1 MKVFAVILLIVSLV
15 IAVVV
20 ERKHKRDG
28 VKTLNI
34 GSILVIASIIIF
46 FVGGQYEKAQFE
58 AKQATQDSIEQKAK
72 VEKEIKE
79 EHEKQK
85 QREEYRKFK
94 ESGGENKSIEKAE
107 KDKQD
112 ELDKKKQEEENKK
125 LEEAKKSDIT
135 VITKEP
141 TREQGII
148 LNDLME
154 QKFKELYPIDGSRI
168 YTLGALQTWAGEDG
182 SWFYKGTCTIANEFG
197 ATQKKTIEVTIVPES
212 KNSGNVTIMDY

>member
-1 MKVFAVILLIVSLV
+1 MKVFAVILLISSLV
-15 IAVVV
+15 IAVVI

-46 FVGGQYEKAQFE
+46 FVGGYYEKDQFE
-58 AKQATQDSIEQKAK
+58 AKQVTQDSIEQKAK

-79 EHEKQK
+79 EREKQK

-112 ELDKKKQEEENKK
+112 ELNKKKQEEENKK

-168 YTLGALQTWAGEDG
+168 HTLGALQTWAGEDG

>member
-15 IAVVV
+15 ISVIV

-46 FVGGQYEKAQFE
+46 FIGGQYEKTQLE
-58 AKQATQDSIEQKAK
+58 AKQAAQDSIEQKAK
-72 VEKEIKE
+72 VEKDIKE

-135 VITKEP
+135 LITKEP
-141 TREQGII
+141 THEQGII

-168 YTLGALQTWAGEDG
+168 HTFGAIQTWTSEDG

-197 ATQKKTIEVTIVPES
+197 STQKKTIEVTVVPES

>member
-1 MKVFAVILLIVSLV
+1 MKTFAVILLIVSLV
-15 IAVVV
+15 IAVIV

-58 AKQATQDSIEQKAK
+58 AKQVTQDSIEQKSK

-79 EHEKQK
+79 EREKQK

-94 ESGGENKSIEKAE
+94 ESGGENKSIEKAK

-112 ELDKKKQEEENKK
+112 ELNKKKQEEENKK

-141 TREQGII
+141 THEQGII

-168 YTLGALQTWAGEDG
+168 HTFGAIQTWTGEDG
-182 SWFYKGTCTIANEFG
+182 SWFYKGTCTIDNEFG

>member
-1 MKVFAVILLIVSLV
+1 MKTFAVILGIVSLV

-20 ERKHKRDG
+20 ERKHKRAG

-46 FVGGQYEKAQFE
+46 FVGGQYEKS
-58 AKQATQDSIEQKAK
+58 QAEIRQSTQDSIEQKVK
-72 VEKEIKE
+72 VEKDIKE
-79 EHEKQK
+79 EQEKQK

-94 ESGGENKSIEKAE
+94 ESGGENKSIEKAK

-112 ELDKKKQEEENKK
+112 ELNKKKQEEENKK

-141 TREQGII
+141 AHEQGII

-168 YTLGALQTWAGEDG
+168 HTFGAIQTWTGEDG

-197 ATQKKTIEVTIVPES
+197 ATQKKTIEVTIDPES

>member
-1 MKVFAVILLIVSLV
+1 MKTFAVILLIVSLV

-46 FVGGQYEKAQFE
+46 FVGGQYEKS
-58 AKQATQDSIEQKAK
+58 QAETRQVTQDSIEQKAK
-72 VEKEIKE
+72 VEKDIKE
-79 EHEKQK
+79 EQEKQK

-112 ELDKKKQEEENKK
+112 ELNKKKQEEENKK
-125 LEEAKKSDIT
+125 LEEDKKSDIT

-141 TREQGII
+141 THEQGII

-168 YTLGALQTWAGEDG
+168 HTFGAIQTWTGEDG

>member
-15 IAVVV
+15 IAVVI

-34 GSILVIASIIIF
+34 GSILIIASIIIF
-46 FVGGQYEKAQFE
+46 FTGGHYEKAKLE
-58 AKQATQDSIEQKAK
+58 SKQVTQDSIEQKIKA
-72 VEKEIKE
+72 EKDIKE

-85 QREEYRKFK
+85 QREEYKKFK
-94 ESGGENKSIEKAE
+94 ESGGENKSIEKAK

-112 ELDKKKQEEENKK
+112 ELDKKKCEKENKE
-125 LEEAKKSDIT
+125 LEKSKKSDIT
-135 VITKEP
+135 LITKDP
-141 TREQGII
+141 THEQGII

-168 YTLGALQTWAGEDG
+168 HTFGALQSWTGEDG

-197 ATQKKTIEVTIVPES
+197 STQKKTIEVTIIPES

>member
-34 GSILVIASIIIF
+34 GSILIIASIIIF
-46 FVGGQYEKAQFE
+46 FVGGQYEKSQLE
-58 AKQATQDSIEQKAK
+58 AKQSTQDSIEQKAK

-94 ESGGENKSIEKAE
+94 ESEGENKSIEKSE

-135 VITKEP
+135 LITKEP
-141 TREQGII
+141 THEQGII

-168 YTLGALQTWAGEDG
+168 HTFGAIQTWTGEDD

-197 ATQKKTIEVTIVPES
+197 STQKKTIEVTIVPES

>member
-1 MKVFAVILLIVSLV
+1 MKVFAVILLISSLV
-15 IAVVV
+15 IAVVI

-46 FVGGQYEKAQFE
+46 FVGGQYEKS
-58 AKQATQDSIEQKAK
+58 QAETRQVTQDSIEQKAK
-72 VEKEIKE
+72 VEKDIKE
-79 EHEKQK
+79 EREKQK

-112 ELDKKKQEEENKK
+112 ELNKKKQEEENKK

-141 TREQGII
+141 THEQGII

-168 YTLGALQTWAGEDG
+168 HTFGALQTWIGEDG

-197 ATQKKTIEVTIVPES
+197 ATQEKTIEVTIVPES

>member
-1 MKVFAVILLIVSLV
+1 MKVFAVILLIVSIV
-15 IAVVV
+15 ISVIV

-46 FVGGQYEKAQFE
+46 FIGGQYEKTQLE
-58 AKQATQDSIEQKAK
+58 AKQAAQDSIEQKAK
-72 VEKEIKE
+72 VEKDIKE

-135 VITKEP
+135 LITKEP
-141 TREQGII
+141 THEQGII

-168 YTLGALQTWAGEDG
+168 HTFGAIQTWTSEDG

-197 ATQKKTIEVTIVPES
+197 STQKKTIEVTVVPES

>member
-1 MKVFAVILLIVSLV
+1 MKTFAVILGIVSLV

-20 ERKHKRDG
+20 ERKHKRAR

-46 FVGGQYEKAQFE
+46 FVGGQYEKS
-58 AKQATQDSIEQKAK
+58 QAEIRQSTQDSIEQKVK
-72 VEKEIKE
+72 VEKDIKE
-79 EHEKQK
+79 EQEKQK

-94 ESGGENKSIEKAE
+94 ESGGENKSIEKAK

-125 LEEAKKSDIT
+125 LEEDKKSDIT
-135 VITKEP
+135 LITKEP
-141 TREQGII
+141 THEQGII

-168 YTLGALQTWAGEDG
+168 HTFGAIQTWTGEDG

-197 ATQKKTIEVTIVPES
+197 ATQKKTIEVTIDPES

>member
-1 MKVFAVILLIVSLV
+1 MKTFAVILLIVSLIISV
-15 IAVVV
+15 II
-20 ERKHKRDG
+20 ERKHKKDG
-28 VKTLNI
+28 IKTINI
-34 GSILVIASIIIF
+34 GSILIVSSIIIF
-46 FVGGQYEKAQFE
+46 FIGGQYEKSQIE
-58 AKQATQDSIEQKAK
+58 AKQLTQNSIEQKAK

-94 ESGGENKSIEKAE
+94 ESGGEDKSIEKAE

-135 VITKEP
+135 LITKEP
-141 TREQGII
+141 THEQGII

-168 YTLGALQTWAGEDG
+168 HTFGALQTWTGEDG
-182 SWFYKGTCTIANEFG
+182 SWSYKGTCTIANEFG
-197 ATQKKTIEVTIVPES
+197 STQKKTIEVTIVPVT
-212 KNSGNVTIMDY
+212 KDSGNVTIMDY

>member
-1 MKVFAVILLIVSLV
+1 MKTFAVILLIVSLIISV
-15 IAVVV
+15 II
-20 ERKHKRDG
+20 ERKHKKDG
-28 VKTLNI
+28 VKTINI
-34 GSILVIASIIIF
+34 GSILIVSSIIIF
-46 FVGGQYEKAQFE
+46 FIGGQYEKSKIE
-58 AKQATQDSIEQKAK
+58 AKQLTQDSIEQKAK

-94 ESGGENKSIEKAE
+94 ESGGEDKSIEKAE

-112 ELDKKKQEEENKK
+112 ELDKKKREKENKE
-125 LEEAKKSDIT
+125 LEKDKKSDIT
-135 VITKEP
+135 LITKEP
-141 TREQGII
+141 THKQGII

-168 YTLGALQTWAGEDG
+168 HTFGALQTWTGEDG

-197 ATQKKTIEVTIVPES
+197 STQKKTIEVTIVPES

>member
-15 IAVVV
+15 ISVVI

-34 GSILVIASIIIF
+34 GSILIIASIIIF
-46 FVGGQYEKAQFE
+46 FAGGHYEKAKLE
-58 AKQATQDSIEQKAK
+58 SKQVTQDSIEQKIK
-72 VEKEIKE
+72 VEKDIKE

-85 QREEYRKFK
+85 QREEYKKFK
-94 ESGGENKSIEKAE
+94 ESGGENKSIEKAK

-112 ELDKKKQEEENKK
+112 ELDKKKCEKENKE
-125 LEEAKKSDIT
+125 LEKSKKSDIT
-135 VITKEP
+135 LITKDP
-141 TREQGII
+141 THEQGII

-168 YTLGALQTWAGEDG
+168 HTFGALQSWTGEDG

-197 ATQKKTIEVTIVPES
+197 STQKKTIEVTIIPES

>member
-1 MKVFAVILLIVSLV
+1 MKIFAVILLIVSLV

-28 VKTLNI
+28 IKTLNI
-34 GSILVIASIIIF
+34 GSILIIASIIIF
-46 FVGGQYEKAQFE
+46 FIGGQYEKTQLE

-79 EHEKQK
+79 EQEKQK
-85 QREEYRKFK
+85 QREEYKKFK
-94 ESGGENKSIEKAE
+94 ESGGEDKSIKKAE

-112 ELDKKKQEEENKK
+112 ELNKKKQEEENKK
-125 LEEAKKSDIT
+125 LEEDKKSDIT
-135 VITKEP
+135 LLSKKP
-141 TREQGII
+141 THEQGII

-168 YTLGALQTWAGEDG
+168 HTFGAIQTWTGEDG

-197 ATQKKTIEVTIVPES
+197 AAQKKTIEVTIVPES

>member
-168 YTLGALQTWAGEDG
+168 HTFGALQTWIGEDG
-182 SWFYKGTCTIANEFG
+182 SWLYKGTCTIANEFG